1 MSSIPSMVLSFREAE
16 SRKIFVLE
24 RQAATKLMEVV
35 EKIDCK
41 LVLDK
46 LTKADGNCM
55 IIAMIQQCQRADIS
69 RHLPAHIQDLVQ
81 GTITPSKTSQF
92 RAAVHQFVTDNKTDP
107 NIQYISS
114 FLTKSFE
121 EYWSE
126 MLQDTVWGDHI
137 FLSYAAR
144 YLGINILVIRH
155 SSSKATPYTL
165 HPGRDINPA
174 GDSSDS
180 LYLGFTGSIINQ
192 ENHYQSLLPAAD
204 QNIFAPVFNIV
215 ITSLL
220 F

>member
-126 MLQDTVWGDHI
+126 MLQDAVWGDP
-137 FLSYAAR
+137 Y
-144 YLGINILVIRH
+144 ILELCRPISWHQHPRDPSLQFKGHALH
-155 SSSKATPYTL
+155 SASWK
-165 HPGRDINPA
+165 R
-174 GDSSDS
+174 
-180 LYLGFTGSIINQ
+180 
-192 ENHYQSLLPAAD
+192 YQSCWRQL
-204 QNIFAPVFNIV
+204 
-215 ITSLL
+215 
-220 F
+220 